1 MEQKTRRK
9 ARAHG
14 TNKKLD
20 DMRDFYEQFRAMP
33 KEEQMY
39 IKGRMDSYN
48 DKRRLATTQI
58 RESTESG

>member
-9 ARAHG
+9 ARTQS

-20 DMRDFYEQFRAMP
+20 DMRSFYEQFLAIP

-48 DKRRLATTQI
+48 DKRSLATTQI
-58 RESTESG
+58 LESTESG